1 MEKNPIEGKYLG
13 QRVEYPQQYSPE
25 YLVAVPRSLNR
36 EIYGLDNSNLP
47 FVGVDVWH
55 AWELSFLTEKGLPV
69 AGVIKLIYPA
79 DSPSI
84 VESKS
89 FKLYLNGFNMSRF
102 GSTREE
108 GITIVKDLIKKDLSS
123 VLETSVIVTFFP
135 AYASEG
141 GADFADWQLLEE
153 LPEIE
158 TTEFVAYTETP
169 ALFQTSS
176 GNEKELRVASHL
188 LRSNCKITHQPDWGS
203 AFIYIKGNM
212 LPDKL
217 SLLKY
222 LVSIRNEN
230 HFHEE
235 ICEMIYKRLVD
246 TFAPE
251 DLMVTTIYTRRG
263 GIDICPVRA
272 SKASLLPLALTSA
285 DQLSKK
291 LIRQ

>member
-108 GITIVKDLIKKDLSS
+108 GISIVKDLIKKDLSS

>member
-246 TFAPE
+246 AFAPE

-272 SKASLLPLALTSA
+272 SKTSLLPLALTSA

>member
-36 EIYGLDNSNLP
+36 EIYGLNGKHLP

-246 TFAPE
+246 AFAPE

-272 SKASLLPLALTSA
+272 SKTSLLPLALTSA